1 VFGNILRGRGKETAM
16 EHYEWMKFY
25 QDAVLE
31 TNSDALPFR
40 IAAAQNAI
48 GERVIQVAVDDDERQ
63 AIVTTLNALAVLRRE
78 RCPAARSA
86 HR

>member
-1 VFGNILRGRGKETAM
+1 MQN
-16 EHYEWMKFY
+16 YEWMKFY

-48 GERVIQVAVDDDERQ
+48 GQRVIRVAVDDAERK
-63 AIVTTLNALAVLRRE
+63 AIVDTLNALAVLRRE

-86 HR
+86 HN

>member
-1 VFGNILRGRGKETAM
+1 M
-16 EHYEWMKFY
+16 ENYGWMKFY
-25 QDAVLE
+25 LDAVLE

-48 GERVIQVAVDDDERQ
+48 GERVIQVAVDDDERR

-78 RCPAARSA
+78 RCPAAKSA
-86 HR
+86 HS

>member
-1 VFGNILRGRGKETAM
+1 M
-16 EHYEWMKFY
+16 ENYGWMKFY
-25 QDAVLE
+25 LDAVLE

-48 GERVIQVAVDDDERQ
+48 GERVIQVAFDDDERR
-63 AIVTTLNALAVLRRE
+63 AIVTTLNALAALRRE
-78 RCPAARSA
+78 RCPAAKSA